1 MFICSHRPALACAIL
16 IALAGSVSAKTIE
29 LWGSAD
35 FFPDSA
41 DWTLTGKGYH
51 LFLASNFWPGL
62 WLCKASSTC
71 ELEGFGYAD
80 SRSFQIT
87 GEWAGRSWDQS
98 TPLFASLRA
107 HQSAALP
114 DDLRVPELT
123 FPVDITG
130 QIVGPGVDL
139 RIVGRGMA
147 TNAVIAGNSTAAIL
161 ALDHLTFSG
170 TIAQAPEPASLSL
183 FAAAFAVIAIARR
196 RASHS

>member
-1 MFICSHRPALACAIL
+1 MAICSHGPGLACAML

-29 LWGSAD
+29 LGGSAD

-41 DWTLTGKGYH
+41 DWTLKGRGYH
-51 LFLASNFWPGL
+51 LFVASSFWPGT

-71 ELEGFGYAD
+71 ELEGIGYAD
-80 SRSFQIT
+80 SSNFQIT
-87 GEWAGRSWDQS
+87 GEWAGRSWDPS

-114 DDLRVPELT
+114 DDLSSSEFT

-130 QIVGPGVDL
+130 QIVGPGLDL
-139 RIVGRGMA
+139 RIFGRGQA
-147 TNAVIAGNSTAAIL
+147 TNAVLAGNGTVAIL

-170 TIAQAPEPASLSL
+170 TITEAPEPASLL
-183 FAAAFAVIAIARR
+183 PVAAAFALIAIARR
-196 RASHS
+196 RARDS